1 MKQFEY
7 TINDPLGIH
16 ARPAGMLVKEAKAFA
31 DTVVTIT
38 KNGTTV
44 KATQLMKLMSLGVK
58 QGDVV
63 TVIADGANEDA
74 APLQTHPF
82 RAGGLEPVPW
92 MKVETPVN
100 AA

>member
-38 KNGTTV
+38 KKGTTV
-44 KATQLMKLMSLGVK
+44 KAGQLMKLMSRGVK

-63 TVIADGANEDA
+63 TVAAEGANEDA
-74 APLQTHPF
+74 AI
-82 RAGGLEPVPW
+82 
-92 MKVETPVN
+92 
-100 AA
+100 AALTAFFNNNL

>member
-31 DTVVTIT
+31 DTVITIT

-44 KATQLMKLMSLGVK
+44 KAAQLMKLMTLGVK

-63 TVIADGANEDA
+63 TVTAEGASEEAAIAALSAFFAAN
-74 APLQTHPF
+74 L
-82 RAGGLEPVPW
+82 
-92 MKVETPVN
+92 
-100 AA
+100 